1 MKGKPIM
8 NNLEP
13 FGVHD
18 TRHGQSP
25 WAMVDAPVNTVKARY
40 DWERDQLDIVTID
53 GDQVR
58 LDARQAAALAH
69 WLVALAIPHAIEGG
83 AA

>member
-1 MKGKPIM
+1 MRTTTGENGEHATPA
-8 NNLEP
+8 
-13 FGVHD
+13 
-18 TRHGQSP
+18 

-40 DWERDQLDIVTID
+40 DWERDQLDIATID
-53 GDQVR
+53 GDQLR

-69 WLVALAIPHAIEGG
+69 WLVALAIPHTIEGG